1 MQRLSIVFAALLALA
16 ACAGTSTEQSTGESF
31 DDPLITNRVRTALIN
46 ERGVTSTQIH
56 VETFR
61 GVVQLSGFVD
71 SHEIAARAVNATR
84 HVSGVKAVANNMT
97 VKSDIRTDVKVPPSA
112 GAPVVN
118 RDATA
123 R

>member
-31 DDPLITNRVRTALIN
+31 DDPLIANRVRTALIN
-46 ERGVTSTQIH
+46 ERGVTSGQIH

-71 SHEIAARAVNATR
+71 SQEMAAKAANAAR
-84 HVSGVKAVANNMT
+84 HVSGVKGVEDNMT
-97 VKSDIRTDVKVPPSA
+97 VKLDIRS
-112 GAPVVN
+112 
-118 RDATA
+118 DAA